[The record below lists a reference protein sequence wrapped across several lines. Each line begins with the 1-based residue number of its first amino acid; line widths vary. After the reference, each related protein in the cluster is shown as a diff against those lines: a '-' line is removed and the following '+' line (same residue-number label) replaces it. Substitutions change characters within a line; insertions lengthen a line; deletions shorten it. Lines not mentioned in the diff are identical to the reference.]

1 MRRVAR
7 LISLTPISTGTTP
20 VRDGGAVPVSRV
32 NESFLSGLERPAL
45 AWMAPRVPARVTPD
59 HLTIIGVSG
68 AVAAAAGYLL
78 SRWSIEWLWLAAAG
92 LLVNWAGDSLDGN
105 VARAR
110 GIERHRYGFFIDHTT
125 DLFSQAL
132 VFLALAASPCA
143 RFGVAATGLIA
154 FLMGFVYTLI
164 YFKATDTMR
173 ITYFRFGPTEIRAL
187 LVAGNL
193 ITLRAGVL
201 DLGQWLPAL
210 ERFGPVTIYEVF
222 IVLICVIS
230 VPAFAVLAIRESR
243 VLARDDPPP
252 ASVSAVAAPNG
263 APSAPD
269 FQPAGAA
276 LPAEGI

>member
-1 MRRVAR
+1 
-7 LISLTPISTGTTP
+7 
-20 VRDGGAVPVSRV
+20 VPVSRV

-45 AWMAPRVPARVTPD
+45 AWMVPRVPARITPD

-68 AVAAAAGYLL
+68 AAAAAAGYLL
-78 SRWSIEWLWLAAAG
+78 SRWSIEWLWLAAIG
-92 LLVNWAGDSLDGN
+92 LVINWAGDSLDGN

-125 DLFSQAL
+125 DLFSQAA

-187 LVAGNL
+187 LVIGNL
-193 ITLRAGVL
+193 ITLWAGVL
-201 DLGQWLPAL
+201 DLGQYFPMLS
-210 ERFGPVTIYEVF
+210 RFGAVTVYELF
-222 IVLICVIS
+222 IVIICVVT
-230 VPAFAVLAIRESR
+230 VPAFALLAIRESR

-252 ASVSAVAAPNG
+252 PVAVPLAAPVAAAAPRDAAPASVPVY
-263 APSAPD
+263 
-269 FQPAGAA
+269 PATVSPLRADV
-276 LPAEGI
+276 I

>member
-1 MRRVAR
+1 
-7 LISLTPISTGTTP
+7 
-20 VRDGGAVPVSRV
+20 
-32 NESFLSGLERPAL
+32 
-45 AWMAPRVPARVTPD
+45 MAPRVPARITPD

-78 SRWSIEWLWLAAAG
+78 SRWSIEWLWLAVAG
-92 LLVNWAGDSLDGN
+92 LIINWAGDSLDGN

-110 GIERHRYGFFIDHTT
+110 GHERHRYGFFIDHTT

-132 VFLALAASPCA
+132 VFFALAASPCT

-164 YFKATDTMR
+164 YVRATNTMR

-187 LVAGNL
+187 LVIGNL
-193 ITLRAGVL
+193 LTLWAGVL
-201 DLGQWLPAL
+201 DLGQFFPWL
-210 ERFGPVTIYEVF
+210 ERFGTVTIYELF
-222 IVLICVIS
+222 IVLICAIS

-252 ASVSAVAAPNG
+252 AAAVSPAEPMPV
-263 APSAPD
+263 PD
-269 FQPAGAA
+269 FQPTAPA
-276 LPAEGI
+276 LRAEGI

>member
-1 MRRVAR
+1 
-7 LISLTPISTGTTP
+7 
-20 VRDGGAVPVSRV
+20 V
-32 NESFLSGLERPAL
+32 NESFLSVLERPAL
-45 AWMAPRVPARVTPD
+45 NWMAPRIPARITPD
-59 HLTIIGVSG
+59 HLTIIGLSG

-78 SRWSIEWLWLAAAG
+78 SRWSVEWLWLSAVG
-92 LLVNWAGDSLDGN
+92 LVVNWAGDSLDGN

-164 YFKATDTMR
+164 YFKATNTMR

-187 LVAGNL
+187 LVIGNL
-193 ITLRAGVL
+193 ITLYAGVL
-201 DLGQWLPAL
+201 DLGQYFPVL
-210 ERFGPVTIYEVF
+210 ERFGTVTIYELF
-222 IVLICVIS
+222 IVIICVVT
-230 VPAFAVLAIRESR
+230 VPAFALLALRESR
-243 VLARDDPPP
+243 VLALDDPPP
-252 ASVSAVAAPNG
+252 AVIVQPAP
-263 APSAPD
+263 ASQTPPAPD
-269 FQPAGAA
+269 FQPAAAA